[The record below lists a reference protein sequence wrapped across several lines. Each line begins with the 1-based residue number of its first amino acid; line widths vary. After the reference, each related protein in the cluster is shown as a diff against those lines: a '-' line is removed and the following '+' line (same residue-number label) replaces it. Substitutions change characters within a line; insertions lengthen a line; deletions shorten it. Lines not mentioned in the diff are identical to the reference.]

1 MPLVAEWEVWQ
12 HAARRSPITIAERT
26 RVIRRLEAEAGPA
39 ASLQPIALVRWF
51 AAHAEDWSAGTHVTY
66 HSYVSQFY
74 GWLQRQGHREDNPML
89 RLGSPRAP
97 DRVARPV
104 ADSELLRLLNVNMH
118 RRTRVMVLLA
128 ALAGL
133 RAHEIAKIRGED
145 VDIEREQLTVI
156 GKAGTAKVLPLHR
169 ILLGYAKLMPRRGW
183 WFPSNTTRP
192 GHHVHRKSVSRV
204 VSQAMRRAGI
214 AGSAHSL
221 RHWYGTTLLEDGAD
235 LRTVQELLRHQSIA
249 TTQIYTK
256 VPGSTPTAPPRPARR
271 GGAGGPAS
279 RCRCRR
285 GDSRF
290 PARTLLR

>member
-1 MPLVAEWEVWQ
+1 MSLISEWELWQ
-12 HAARRSPITIAERT
+12 HAARRSPITITERT
-26 RVIRRLEAEAGPA
+26 RVLRRLEGACGA
-39 ASLQPIALVRWF
+39 AHLLDAIDIVRWF
-51 AAHAEDWSAGTHVTY
+51 AERADTWSAGTHVTY
-66 HSYVSQFY
+66 HSYVAQFY
-74 GWLQRQGHREDNPML
+74 GWLQLMGHREDNPMI
-89 RLGSPRAP
+89 RVGTPRAP

-256 VPGSTPTAPPRPARR
+256 VPEAGRR
-271 GGAGGPAS
+271 GS
-279 RCRCRR
+279 V
-285 GDSRF
+285 
-290 PARTLLR
+290 ARLDPYRAA